1 MGWDWSHLKG
11 ESWWTHTK
19 RSAKISSL
27 LLISGLTMLIHMII
41 PLWQQPKWLRGD
53 AVVKRLCEL
62 LEQDREMTRIIVRL
76 VYFLTI
82 LIIFDLTATLFWI
95 NKGLATEA
103 NPIMDFFLEYSPLM
117 FVLAKLGLSTAGI
130 YILYF
135 FRKKFK
141 RKVFNVL
148 LALNVIYLLVFV
160 YHLWGALFLIFS
172 TI

>member
-1 MGWDWSHLKG
+1 
-11 ESWWTHTK
+11 
-19 RSAKISSL
+19 
-27 LLISGLTMLIHMII
+27 
-41 PLWQQPKWLRGD
+41 
-53 AVVKRLCEL
+53 
-62 LEQDREMTRIIVRL
+62 MTRIIVRL